1 MLKEAIY
8 KVVTRQDLTE
18 EEMARAMEIIMA
30 GSATEAQIG
39 AFVTALRMKGE
50 TVPEITAAAKVM
62 RAKATRIPVSDNLV
76 DLDRDEINV
85 DQETVVD
92 TCGTGG
98 DATHTFNVSTITA
111 FVVAGGGL
119 KVAKHGNRAVS
130 SRCGSADVI
139 EALGINLTLTPA
151 QVAQC
156 VNEVGIGFL
165 FAPQLHGAMR
175 YAIGPRR
182 EIGIRTIFNILGPL
196 TNPAGAN
203 VQVLGVYDAAL
214 TEPLAQV
221 LGRLGCRSAFVVFGE
236 GSFDEISI
244 VGPTRVSQLQDRQV
258 RTYTIAPEDFG
269 LKRATLEDIKG
280 GDVFENARIVRQVL
294 QGGGGPKEDMVSLNA
309 AAVFIAAGLCKNFPE
324 GIALAR
330 ENIKSGK
337 ALAKLEAL
345 IKKSQSFGGG
355 EG

>member
-18 EEMARAMEIIMA
+18 AEMVAAMEVIME
-30 GSATEAQIG
+30 GQATEAQIG
-39 AFVTALRMKGE
+39 AFITALRMKGE
-50 TVPEITAAAKVM
+50 TVAEITAAAKVM
-62 RAKATRIPVSDNLV
+62 RAKATRIPIGDNLV

-85 DQETVVD
+85 DWETVVD

-98 DATHTFNVSTITA
+98 DATQTFNVSTTTA
-111 FVVAGGGL
+111 FVVAGAGL
-119 KVAKHGNRAVS
+119 RVAKHGNRAVS

-139 EALGINLTLTPA
+139 EALGVNLALTPE
-151 QVAQC
+151 QVAAC

-175 YAIGPRR
+175 FAIGPRR

-203 VQVLGVYDAAL
+203 VQVLGVYDPDL

-221 LGRLGCRSAFVVFGE
+221 LGNLGARSAFVVFGE

-244 VGPTRVSQLQDRQV
+244 VGPTRVSELKDGKV

-269 LKRATLEDIKG
+269 LKRAELSDIKG
-280 GDVFENARIVRQVL
+280 GDVFENARIVRKVL
-294 QGGGGPKEDMVSLNA
+294 EGEGGPKEDMVALNA
-309 AAVFIAAGLCKNFPE
+309 AAAFVAAGVSPDFPG

-330 ENIKSGK
+330 ETMRSGK
-337 ALAKLEAL
+337 AMGKLEAL
-345 IKKSQSFGGG
+345 IAKSKSFGAGG
-355 EG
+355 